1 MHKISI
7 IVPIYNVEQYIERCA
22 RSLFEQTY
30 DDIEYVFV
38 DDCSP
43 DNSLNILY
51 EVLNDYPH
59 RISNVKI
66 IRHIENKGLTAARN
80 SGLEVATGDYIA
92 HCDSDDWVS
101 TNMYEILL
109 KKAIDCDADI
119 VYCDFI
125 AVYKEKSV
133 KYKCVDLIESKEA
146 FIKSYMITGW
156 TAIWNMV
163 VRRDLYIKYNI

>member
-92 HCDSDDWVS
+92 HCDSDTVF
-101 TNMYEILL
+101 LL
-109 KKAIDCDADI
+109 
-119 VYCDFI
+119 F
-125 AVYKEKSV
+125 E
-133 KYKCVDLIESKEA
+133 L
-146 FIKSYMITGW
+146 
-156 TAIWNMV
+156 NH
-163 VRRDLYIKYNI
+163 N